1 MDASM
6 ISEEQLSALEL
17 MMSHADDA
25 HIQSQGAPK
34 RKRKKKSLTEMF
46 PEGFEYYEEYVG
58 TGSRKANREM
68 RAQQTTA
75 TARPDNRDVV
85 KALETVFAEQ
95 SEDTNDLIKS
105 VDESTSSTK
114 QVAKTLA
121 DWLKWTQERAFL
133 DDHKAKSD
141 TSISPPST
149 DRGVRAGGNDDG
161 FGVDD
166 LLPDGNGA
174 DERGNRRKRNGR
186 RGSRNS
192 RSRLRRMR
200 IGRFGRSRAGK
211 IAGLVAL
218 AATGLGAGY
227 LLKSDTSE
235 NLEDGHDNYGDENS
249 EQQNQNVS
257 VAEPQEA
264 TPKPAQTGTEVP
276 RAAETVKPQL
286 TEQQIAEK
294 EEAREKQDAM
304 WDTGTTAALLLAGAK
319 RIPGVGAAVT
329 AADGVYNGYQIAH
342 DDTLSEEEKK
352 KAQVKNITS
361 TGGAATGT
369 AIGMWAG
376 GTIGSIVPVFGTA
389 IGATLGGLLGGY
401 LGDKI
406 GNFVG
411 EKISDKTDEA
421 IEEDRKRREKEDQ
434 EAALLDNPV
443 ASRYAAPI
451 FMPFALGGASPTGAA
466 AGFNYGFGG
475 GGPARFPG
483 QTSQRANDIAQKV
496 LSSEKIGGVSEQ
508 FESGGRGVGTV
519 SSGAGDYGGVSY
531 GKHQLASANGSMSQF
546 LASPEAKNLSGEF
559 MGLTPGTAAFNERYR
574 QVAATHGKDM
584 EDAQYQYLVRTHY
597 APTAEKLEK
606 NLGIDM
612 DKQGRAFK
620 ELVYSTSMQYG
631 GNAADKIQRAFR
643 GKDFNSM
650 TEEERI
656 EAIQQDKLANVQND
670 FRSSSVQV
678 QQGVAAR
685 TQRELDVL
693 KKVHEQDKEKQ
704 VASAEPVKPADAESK
719 EGSFNPESLQRQT
732 AQVEAKPTATG
743 DAPRSESPVGIPQE
757 VREDARKNAASP
769 APNATFEQKSIP
781 EKEAEL
787 AKLHDRAD
795 FLKRKVEYIKAHPEV
810 TRADDKK
817 IDEIIR
823 NQQVQSGTVTASK
836 DPESTSVRSES
847 LAATEQVS
855 PEVERVKSLEE
866 MPTPASTPVAET
878 ASATPSGGARSS
890 GTGSG
895 GGARSSG
902 TSSGGA
908 SSPSLD
914 DIPVI
919 LEDPMLNLINVGYV

>member
-25 HIQSQGAPK
+25 HIQAQGAPK

-68 RAQQTTA
+68 RAQQTT
-75 TARPDNRDVV
+75 TTRPDNRDVV

-121 DWLKWTQERAFL
+121 DWLKWTQQRAFL
-133 DDHKAKSD
+133 DDHKAKADS
-141 TSISPPST
+141 SIAPPST
-149 DRGVRAGGNDDG
+149 DRDTRGGGGDDG
-161 FGVDD
+161 LGVDD

-174 DERGNRRKRNGR
+174 DERGKRRQRNGR
-186 RGSRNS
+186 RGSRSS

-200 IGRFGRSRAGK
+200 LGRFGRSRAGK

-227 LLKSDTSE
+227 LMKSDSSE

-249 EQQNQNVS
+249 EQQNPTAS
-257 VAEPQEA
+257 VAQPEEA

-276 RAAETVKPQL
+276 RADQTVKPPL

-294 EEAREKQDAM
+294 EEARDKQDAM

-319 RIPGVGAAVT
+319 RVPGVGAAVT
-329 AADGVYNGYQIAH
+329 AADGVYNSYQIAH
-342 DDTLSEEEKK
+342 DDTLSEQEKK
-352 KAQVKNITS
+352 KAQVQNITS

-406 GNFVG
+406 GSFVG
-411 EKISDKTDEA
+411 EKISDETDEA

-434 EAALLDNPV
+434 EASLLDNPV

-451 FMPFALGGASPTGAA
+451 FMPLALGGASPTGAA

-508 FESGGRGVGTV
+508 FESGGKGVGTV

-546 LASPEAKNLSGEF
+546 LASPEAKDLSGEF

-574 QVAATHGKDM
+574 QVAATRGKDM

-704 VASAEPVKPADAESK
+704 AASAEPVKTEKK
-719 EGSFNPESLQRQT
+719 EGTFSPDELQRQN

-743 DAPRSESPVGIPQE
+743 DAPRAETPIGVPQE
-757 VREDARKNAASP
+757 VRDDARKNAAAP
-769 APNATFEQKSIP
+769 APAPAAPFEEKSIP

-787 AKLHDRAD
+787 AKLREHKD
-795 FLKRKVEYIKAHPEV
+795 FLQRKVAYIKAHPEV
-810 TRADDKK
+810 TRDDDKK
-817 IDEIIR
+817 INEIIR
-823 NQQVQSGTVTASK
+823 NQQVQAGTVTANK

-847 LAATEQVS
+847 LATKEQVS
-855 PEVERVKSLEE
+855 PEVERVKPLEE
-866 MPTPASTPVAET
+866 MPAPAAAPVTET
-878 ASATPSGGARSS
+878 ASTTP
-890 GTGSG
+890 SG

-902 TSSGGA
+902 SSGGGARSSGSPSSGA

>member
-25 HIQSQGAPK
+25 HIQAQGAPK

-68 RAQQTTA
+68 RAQQTA
-75 TARPDNRDVV
+75 TTTKPDNRDVV
-85 KALETVFAEQ
+85 RALETVFAEQ

-121 DWLKWTQERAFL
+121 DWLKWTQQRAFL

-141 TSISPPST
+141 SSISPPST
-149 DRGVRAGGNDDG
+149 DRDTRGGGGDDG
-161 FGVDD
+161 LGVDD
-166 LLPDGNGA
+166 LLPDGSGA
-174 DERGNRRKRNGR
+174 DERGKRRKRNGR
-186 RGSRNS
+186 RGSRSS

-200 IGRFGRSRAGK
+200 LGRFGRSRAGK

-227 LLKSDTSE
+227 LMKDDTSE

-249 EQQNQNVS
+249 EQQNPTVS
-257 VAEPQEA
+257 VTQPEEA
-264 TPKPAQTGTEVP
+264 KPKPAQTGTEVP
-276 RAAETVKPQL
+276 RADQTVKPPL

-294 EEAREKQDAM
+294 EEARDKQDAL

-319 RIPGVGAAVT
+319 RVPGVGAAVT
-329 AADGVYNGYQIAH
+329 AADGVYNSYQIAH
-342 DDTLSEEEKK
+342 DDTLSEQEKK
-352 KAQVKNITS
+352 KAQVQNITS

-406 GNFVG
+406 GSFVG
-411 EKISDKTDEA
+411 EKISDETDEA

-434 EAALLDNPV
+434 EASLLDNPV

-466 AGFNYGFGG
+466 AGFNYGYGG

-508 FESGGRGVGTV
+508 FESGGKGVGTV

-631 GNAADKIQRAFR
+631 GNAADKIQRAFK

-704 VASAEPVKPADAESK
+704 VASAEPVKTEQK
-719 EGSFNPESLQRQT
+719 EGTFSPDELQRQS
-732 AQVEAKPTATG
+732 AQVEAKPTGTG
-743 DAPRSESPVGIPQE
+743 DAPRAETPIGVPQE
-757 VREDARKNAASP
+757 VRDDARKNAAAP
-769 APNATFEQKSIP
+769 APAVPFEEKSVP

-787 AKLHDRAD
+787 AKLRDRKD
-795 FLKRKVEYIKAHPEV
+795 FLQRKVDYIKAHPEV

-823 NQQVQSGTVTASK
+823 NQQVQAGTVTASK

-847 LAATEQVS
+847 LATKEQVS
-855 PEVERVKSLEE
+855 PDVERVKPLEE
-866 MPTPASTPVAET
+866 MPAPVAAPVTET
-878 ASATPSGGARSS
+878 ASTTPPGGGARSS
-890 GTGSG
+890 GSSG

-902 TSSGGA
+902 SPSGGA